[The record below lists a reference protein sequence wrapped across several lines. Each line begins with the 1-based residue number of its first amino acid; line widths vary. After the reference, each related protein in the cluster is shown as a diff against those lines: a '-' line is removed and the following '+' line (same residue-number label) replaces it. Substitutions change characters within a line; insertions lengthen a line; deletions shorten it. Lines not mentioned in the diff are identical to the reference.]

1 MEIGQNFTQG
11 LKSYQKEL
19 ADYQLS
25 VSANPSLKQSEP
37 TQSFANVFNSAI
49 GALDA
54 TSAKASQ
61 NTTDLITGDLD
72 NIHSL
77 MIDMSEAQ
85 LTLQTAVQVRNKC
98 IEAYNE
104 IKNMQF

>member
-1 MEIGQNFTQG
+1 MEIGQNYTQA
-11 LKSYQKEL
+11 LKGYQKEL
-19 ADYQLS
+19 ADYQLTA
-25 VSANPSLKQSEP
+25 SADSTLKQKEP
-37 TQSFANVFNSAI
+37 SQSFDSMFNSAI
-49 GALDA
+49 SALDA